1 MDLRNCSRCGNLFA
15 YTGRNICNKCLNQ
28 EEEEYTIVRKYV
40 RDHAGAS
47 VIEVSEATGVEEEK
61 ILQFIRD
68 GRLKSQ
74 GFTGVLACERCGKSI
89 NTGRFCVACMQQ
101 RDKEIRGAL
110 RNVTPEQTQE
120 VPKRKTNDKLHI
132 LGRDEE

>member
-15 YTGRNICNKCLNQ
+15 YVGRNICNKCLDQ
-28 EEEEYTIVRKYV
+28 EEEEYTTVRKYV
-40 RDHAGAS
+40 RDHVGAS
-47 VIEVSEATGVEEEK
+47 VIEVSEATGVEEET

-89 NTGRFCVACMQQ
+89 STGRFCADCMQQ

-110 RNVTPEQTQE
+110 RDVNTEPSQVTP
-120 VPKRKTNDKLHI
+120 RKKINDKLHI
-132 LGRDEE
+132 RGKDLE